1 MDGAAAMIRS
11 VPKRSSGPERVD
23 AGRNQ
28 KSRDLSYTFAVALVA
43 LLPRLFVAI
52 AWAKEP
58 VWDGHYYHF
67 GATRIAEGLG
77 YSEDVII
84 NGAPV
89 WKPWTHYPVG
99 YSALLGAIY
108 RVLGSGLWVAPL
120 VNVVIGT
127 LLVVAVHR
135 LSRYVLNENRSRIAA
150 ALVALHPGLIAYAAL
165 VMTEQLAALA
175 IVSTC
180 WVVAASRRRWV
191 ELGVGGLLLGFGILV
206 RPAVLLIGPVL
217 ALFHG
222 RPWVKAVQR
231 ALAVTAIAIAV
242 VLPWTVRN
250 CLVMDGC
257 AFVSTNAGWNLAIG
271 AISDTGRFQTLHA
284 SDGCRI
290 VTGQV
295 QQDRCWMEVGLQKI
309 VDDPG
314 RWLGLIPKKLG
325 QTYDHESFP
334 IEYLHEASPQMWPEL
349 RRIAGRQLLTWY
361 HWLLIVAAGLCV
373 VGVPRDPRRD
383 VFASGV
389 QAALGVS
396 VVLFGLWSAL
406 RDDAHQ
412 FFWIVTLL
420 PLVALLPLPGRPQ
433 QGPVLRVL
441 LGTVAVTTI
450 THAIFFGDDRYHLVL
465 SPILCVLAAA
475 ALRASRV
482 SASRASTSF
491 TSVVGSGR
499 TTTPAEPPA

>member
-1 MDGAAAMIRS
+1 
-11 VPKRSSGPERVD
+11 
-23 AGRNQ
+23 
-28 KSRDLSYTFAVALVA
+28 
-43 LLPRLFVAI
+43 
-52 AWAKEP
+52 
-58 VWDGHYYHF
+58 
-67 GATRIAEGLG
+67 
-77 YSEDVII
+77 
-84 NGAPV
+84 
-89 WKPWTHYPVG
+89 
-99 YSALLGAIY
+99 
-108 RVLGSGLWVAPL
+108 
-120 VNVVIGT
+120 
-127 LLVVAVHR
+127 
-135 LSRYVLNENRSRIAA
+135 
-150 ALVALHPGLIAYAAL
+150 
-165 VMTEQLAALA
+165 
-175 IVSTC
+175 
-180 WVVAASRRRWV
+180 
-191 ELGVGGLLLGFGILV
+191 
-206 RPAVLLIGPVL
+206 
-217 ALFHG
+217 
-222 RPWVKAVQR
+222 
-231 ALAVTAIAIAV
+231 
-242 VLPWTVRN
+242 
-250 CLVMDGC
+250 
-257 AFVSTNAGWNLAIG
+257 
-271 AISDTGRFQTLHA
+271 
-284 SDGCRI
+284 
-290 VTGQV
+290 
-295 QQDRCWMEVGLQKI
+295 MEVGLQKI
-309 VDDPG
+309 VDDPE
-314 RWLGLIPKKLG
+314 RWLELIPKKLS

-373 VGVPRDPRRD
+373 VGVSRDPRRN
-383 VFASGV
+383 VFASVV
-389 QAALGVS
+389 QAVLGVS